1 MTLDELQAQ
10 AEKDLKI
17 DDTELDL
24 ESLKTPQLHS
34 QYLKTYS
41 TYALMLK
48 KAEGEYSKL
57 HIKKWL
63 FFTGKA
69 EPEEYKEKNFDLK
82 VLRQDVD
89 KFIDSDDEIIK
100 LKQKIEYLKQICHY
114 CESTLKQINNRTFQ
128 IKNAIEWKKFT
139 MGSM

>member
-10 AEKDLKI
+10 AEKDLTI

-41 TYALMLK
+41 TYALMMK
-48 KAEGEYSKL
+48 KAEGDYSKL

-69 EPEEYKEKNFDLK
+69 DPQEYKDKNFDLK

-89 KFIDSDDEIIK
+89 KFIDADDEIIK
-100 LKQKIEYLKQICHY
+100 QRQKVEYLKQICGY

>member
-10 AEKDLKI
+10 AEKDLTI

-41 TYALMLK
+41 TYALMMK
-48 KAEGEYSKL
+48 KAGGDYSKL

-69 EPEEYKEKNFDLK
+69 DPQEYKDKNFDLK

-89 KFIDSDDEIIK
+89 KFIDADDEIIK
-100 LKQKIEYLKQICHY
+100 QRQKVEYLKQICGY

-139 MGSM
+139 SGAI

>member
-1 MTLDELQAQ
+1 MTLDELQAK

-48 KAEGEYSKL
+48 KAEGDYSKL

-100 LKQKIEYLKQICHY
+100 QRQKIEYLKQICHY

>member
-48 KAEGEYSKL
+48 KAEGDYSKL

-63 FFTGKA
+63 FYTGKA

>member
-48 KAEGEYSKL
+48 KAEGDYSKL

-100 LKQKIEYLKQICHY
+100 LRQKIEYLKQICHY

>member
-1 MTLDELQAQ
+1 MTLDELEAQ

-48 KAEGEYSKL
+48 KAEGDYSKL

-63 FFTGKA
+63 FYTGKA

-100 LKQKIEYLKQICHY
+100 QRQKIEYLKQICHY

-128 IKNAIEWKKFT
+128 IKNAIEF
-139 MGSM
+139 MRFNAGLG

>member
-10 AEKDLKI
+10 AEKDLSI

-41 TYALMLK
+41 TYALMMK
-48 KAEGEYSKL
+48 KAEGDYSKL

-69 EPEEYKEKNFDLK
+69 DPQEYKDKNFDLK

-89 KFIDSDDEIIK
+89 KFIDADEDIIK
-100 LKQKIEYLKQICHY
+100 SRQKIEYLKQICGY

>member
-1 MTLDELQAQ
+1 MTLDELQAK
-10 AEKDLKI
+10 AEKDLTI

-41 TYALMLK
+41 TYSLMLK
-48 KAEGEYSKL
+48 KAEGDHSQL
-57 HIKKWL
+57 HLKKWL

-69 EPEEYKEKNFDLK
+69 DPQEYKDTNFDLK

-89 KFIDSDDEIIK
+89 KFIDADDEIIK
-100 LKQKIEYLKQICHY
+100 SKQKIEYLKQICGY

>member
-48 KAEGEYSKL
+48 KAEGDFSKL

>member
-1 MTLDELQAQ
+1 MTLDELQAK
-10 AEKDLKI
+10 AEKDLTI

-48 KAEGEYSKL
+48 KAEGDHSQL
-57 HIKKWL
+57 HLKKWL
-63 FFTGKA
+63 FYTGKA
-69 EPEEYKEKNFDLK
+69 EPQEYKDKNFDLK

-89 KFIDSDDEIIK
+89 KYIKSDSDVNK
-100 LKQKIEYLKQICHY
+100 LEQKVTYIETTVDYLEK
-114 CESTLKQINNRTFQ
+114 TLKIISNRTFT
-128 IKNAIEWKKFT
+128 IKNAIDWKKFT
-139 MGSM
+139 SGVI

>member
-48 KAEGEYSKL
+48 KAEGDYSKL

-100 LKQKIEYLKQICHY
+100 QRQKIEYLKQICHY

>member
-48 KAEGEYSKL
+48 KAEGDYSKL

-100 LKQKIEYLKQICHY
+100 LRQKIEYLKQICHY

-139 MGSM
+139 MGSV

>member
-1 MTLDELQAQ
+1 MTLDELQAK

-48 KAEGEYSKL
+48 KAEGDHSPQHL
-57 HIKKWL
+57 KKWL
-63 FFTGKA
+63 FYTGKA
-69 EPEEYKEKNFDLK
+69 EPQEYKDKNFDLK

-89 KFIDSDDEIIK
+89 KFIDADEDIIK
-100 LKQKIEYLKQICHY
+100 SKQKVEYLKQICGY

>member
-1 MTLDELQAQ
+1 MNCRQ
-10 AEKDLKI
+10 AEKDLSI

-41 TYALMLK
+41 TYALMMK
-48 KAEGEYSKL
+48 KAEGDYSKL

-69 EPEEYKEKNFDLK
+69 DPQEYKDKNFDLK

-89 KFIDSDDEIIK
+89 KFIDADDEIIRQR
-100 LKQKIEYLKQICHY
+100 QKVEYLKQICHY

>member
-10 AEKDLKI
+10 AEKDLSI

-41 TYALMLK
+41 TYALMMK
-48 KAEGEYSKL
+48 KAEGDYSKL

-63 FFTGKA
+63 FYTGKA
-69 EPEEYKEKNFDLK
+69 DPQEYKDKNFDLK

-89 KFIDSDDEIIK
+89 KFIDADDEIIRQR
-100 LKQKIEYLKQICHY
+100 QKVEYLKQICKF
-114 CESTLKQINNRTFQ
+114 CEDTLKQINNRGFQ
-128 IKNAIEWKKFT
+128 IKNAIDWRRFT
-139 MGSM
+139 EGSM

>member
-1 MTLDELQAQ
+1 MTLDELQAK

-63 FFTGKA
+63 FYTGKA
-69 EPEEYKEKNFDLK
+69 EPQEYKDKNFDLK

-100 LKQKIEYLKQICHY
+100 QRQKVEYLKQICNY
-114 CESTLKQINNRTFQ
+114 CEQTLKQINNRTFQ

>member
-1 MTLDELQAQ
+1 MTLDELQAK

-41 TYALMLK
+41 TYALMMK
-48 KAEGEYSKL
+48 KAEGDYSKL

-63 FFTGKA
+63 FYTGKA
-69 EPEEYKEKNFDLK
+69 DPQEYKEKNFDLK

-89 KFIDSDDEIIK
+89 KFLDADDEIIK
-100 LKQKIEYLKQICHY
+100 QRQKVEYLKQICNY
-114 CESTLKQINNRTFQ
+114 CEHTLKQINNRTFQ

>member
-1 MTLDELQAQ
+1 MTLDELQAK
-10 AEKDLKI
+10 AEKDLTI

-48 KAEGEYSKL
+48 KAEGDYSKL

-69 EPEEYKEKNFDLK
+69 EPQEYKDKNFDLK

-89 KFIDSDDEIIK
+89 KFIDSDDDIIK
-100 LKQKIEYLKQICHY
+100 QRQKVEYLKQICNY
-114 CESTLKQINNRTFQ
+114 CENTLKQINNRTFQ
-128 IKNAIEWKKFT
+128 IKNAKEWKKFT

>member
-10 AEKDLKI
+10 AEKDLSI

-41 TYALMLK
+41 TYALMMK
-48 KAEGEYSKL
+48 KAEGDYSKL

-69 EPEEYKEKNFDLK
+69 DPQEYKDKNFDLK

-89 KFIDSDDEIIK
+89 KFIDADDEIIK
-100 LKQKIEYLKQICHY
+100 SKLVSLYTCGSALPVKNNHLFKCN
-114 CESTLKQINNRTFQ
+114 CE
-128 IKNAIEWKKFT
+128 
-139 MGSM
+139 

>member
-1 MTLDELQAQ
+1 MTLDELQAK

-48 KAEGEYSKL
+48 KAEGDYSKL

>member
-1 MTLDELQAQ
+1 MTLDELQAK

-63 FFTGKA
+63 FYTGKA
-69 EPEEYKEKNFDLK
+69 EPQEYKDKNFDLK

-100 LKQKIEYLKQICHY
+100 QKQKVEYLKQICNY
-114 CESTLKQINNRTFQ
+114 CEQTLKQINNRTFQ

>member
-48 KAEGEYSKL
+48 KAEGDYSKL

-139 MGSM
+139 MGNM

>member
-10 AEKDLKI
+10 AEKDLTI

-48 KAEGEYSKL
+48 KAEGDHSQL
-57 HIKKWL
+57 HLNKWL

-69 EPEEYKEKNFDLK
+69 DPQVYKDTNFDLK

-89 KFIDSDDEIIK
+89 KFIDADEEIIK
-100 LKQKIEYLKQICHY
+100 SKQKIEYLKQICGY

>member
-41 TYALMLK
+41 TYALMMK
-48 KAEGEYSKL
+48 KAEGDYSKL

-63 FFTGKA
+63 FYTGKA
-69 EPEEYKEKNFDLK
+69 EPQEYKEKNFDLK

-89 KFIDSDDEIIK
+89 KFLDADDEIIK
-100 LKQKIEYLKQICHY
+100 QRQKVEYLKQICNY
-114 CESTLKQINNRTFQ
+114 CEQTLKQINNRTFQ

>member
-41 TYALMLK
+41 TYALMMK
-48 KAEGEYSKL
+48 KAEGDYSKL

-69 EPEEYKEKNFDLK
+69 DPEEYKEKNFDLK

-100 LKQKIEYLKQICHY
+100 QRQKIEYLKQICHY

>member
-1 MTLDELQAQ
+1 MTLDELQAK
-10 AEKDLKI
+10 AEKDLTI

-48 KAEGEYSKL
+48 KAEGDHSQL
-57 HIKKWL
+57 HLKKWL
-63 FFTGKA
+63 FYTGKA
-69 EPEEYKEKNFDLK
+69 EPQEYKDKNFDLK
-82 VLRQDVD
+82 ILRQDVD
-89 KFIDSDDEIIK
+89 KFIDADEEVIK
-100 LKQKIEYLKQICHY
+100 SKQKVEYLKQICGY

>member
-1 MTLDELQAQ
+1 MTLDELQAK
-10 AEKDLKI
+10 AEKDLTI

-48 KAEGEYSKL
+48 KAEGDHSQL
-57 HIKKWL
+57 HLKKWL
-63 FFTGKA
+63 FYTGKA
-69 EPEEYKEKNFDLK
+69 EPQEYKDKNFDLK

-89 KFIDSDDEIIK
+89 KFIDADDEIIRQR
-100 LKQKIEYLKQICHY
+100 QKVEYLKQICHY

>member
-1 MTLDELQAQ
+1 MTLDELQAK
-10 AEKDLKI
+10 AEKDLTI

-48 KAEGEYSKL
+48 KAEGDYSKL

-69 EPEEYKEKNFDLK
+69 EPEEYKDKNFDLK

-100 LKQKIEYLKQICHY
+100 QRQKIEYLKQICHY

>member
-17 DDTELDL
+17 DNTELDL

-41 TYALMLK
+41 TYALMMK
-48 KAEGEYSKL
+48 KAEGDYSKL

-63 FFTGKA
+63 FYTGKA
-69 EPEEYKEKNFDLK
+69 DPQEYKEKNFDLK

-89 KFIDSDDEIIK
+89 KFLDADDEIIK
-100 LKQKIEYLKQICHY
+100 QRQKVEYLKQICNY
-114 CESTLKQINNRTFQ
+114 CEQTLKQINNRTFQ

>member
-1 MTLDELQAQ
+1 MTLDELQAK
-10 AEKDLKI
+10 AEKDLTI

-48 KAEGEYSKL
+48 KAEGDHSQLYL
-57 HIKKWL
+57 KKWL
-63 FFTGKA
+63 FYTGKA
-69 EPEEYKEKNFDLK
+69 EPQEYKDKNFDLK
-82 VLRQDVD
+82 ILRQDVD
-89 KFIDSDDEIIK
+89 KFIDADEEVIK
-100 LKQKIEYLKQICHY
+100 SKQKVEYLKQICGY

>member
-48 KAEGEYSKL
+48 KAEGDYSKL

>member
-48 KAEGEYSKL
+48 KAEGYYSKL

-100 LKQKIEYLKQICHY
+100 LRQKIEYLKQICHY

>member
-41 TYALMLK
+41 TYALMMK
-48 KAEGEYSKL
+48 KAEGDYSKL

-69 EPEEYKEKNFDLK
+69 DPQEYKDKNFDLK

-89 KFIDSDDEIIK
+89 KFIDADDEIIK
-100 LKQKIEYLKQICHY
+100 QRQKVEYLKQICGY

>member
-48 KAEGEYSKL
+48 KAEGDYSKL

-89 KFIDSDDEIIK
+89 KFIDADEDIMK
-100 LKQKIEYLKQICHY
+100 SRQKIEY
-114 CESTLKQINNRTFQ
+114 LKQINNRTFQ